1 MSELPDAPL
10 DPQPT
15 DDVAWA
21 YERMVERLLRE
32 TMIGHHGGTTR
43 TVLWVDVRGH
53 YPSAQIVAG
62 FRDLSGEE
70 GEGEWE
76 LWDEGSQINGQWDA
90 PSDLVGSITASWFK
104 PDVERITR
112 PAPPSDESDS

>member
-10 DPQPT
+10 HAQPT
-15 DDVAWA
+15 DDEARA
-21 YERMVERLLRE
+21 YERMVGRLLRE
-32 TMIGHHGGTTR
+32 TMVGHDGGTTR

-76 LWDEGSQINGQWDA
+76 LWDEGSQIGGHWDA
-90 PSDLVGSITASWFK
+90 PSGVVSSTTAGWFK

-112 PAPPSDESDS
+112 PAPPG